1 MRGTDDTLGN
11 REIVRRK
18 VRRKLAIGL
27 NAVHFSGREEY
38 SLGFRSRHIA
48 IHLLRPRQIAPG
60 LFSDNDLAI
69 FSSQSSDASIIGAV
83 THSDTSQLAEVRFNH
98 FADQFVE

>member
-1 MRGTDDTLGN
+1 
-11 REIVRRK
+11 
-18 VRRKLAIGL
+18 
-27 NAVHFSGREEY
+27 
-38 SLGFRSRHIA
+38 
-48 IHLLRPRQIAPG
+48 